1 MVNNVVLVGRI
12 TRDPELRT
20 VASGTPTVSFT
31 LAIDRIPS
39 RDGQTQA
46 DFVPCVAWNQT
57 AQFIGNYVKKGY
69 MLSVEGRIQ
78 TRNYQDQNGTTR
90 YVTEVYCNRV
100 QNLTPRNSSQT
111 GDNSN
116 YQNYQA
122 NNQGNDLDPNK
133 GFTADVSDD
142 DLPF

>member
-12 TRDPELRT
+12 TRDPEVR
-20 VASGTPTVSFT
+20 PTQTGSVVSFT
-31 LAIDRIPS
+31 LAIDRIGS
-39 RDGQTQA
+39 KDSQQQA
-46 DFVPCVAWNQT
+46 DFIPCIAWNQT

-78 TRNYQDQNGTTR
+78 TRTYQDQTGTTR
-90 YVTEVYCNRV
+90 YVTEVACNRV
-100 QNLTPRNSSQT
+100 QNLTPRNSNQSNT
-111 GDNSN
+111 NSN

-122 NNQGNDLDPNK
+122 NNQGNDVDPSK
-133 GFTADVSDD
+133 GFTSDVSDD